1 MSPKCRSAKNIAS
14 SPRLKTST
22 APPKIVHV
30 NMSEVTKL
38 GRTYIRGKAIQDD
51 LRSIVIDQIVEMGGD
66 TATGFF
72 QGSYNAVA
80 SKLKLSVETIKKIWR
95 TFCESGDV
103 KRPKSCASGVKHL
116 KPEDLQFIKF
126 LKMDKPSMTSG
137 ELLNEV
143 TEHCF
148 IPGGISKET
157 LNRAVRN
164 YMDDGKWSWKRMI
177 RPAAEKFTQ
186 QNIEYCQAFLDYIS
200 TVDPYRL
207 KFFDESGI
215 KLPDVANPNYGHSRV
230 GTPCVEIFRNM
241 QTPNITLNLLCGA
254 DGIMYAN
261 TLRGASDTLKFL
273 EFFTE
278 ASQNFQPAGRP
289 ILEYGD
295 HIILDNCAIHH
306 FEGGQILGEWLDEI
320 GCTLVYLPT
329 YSPEFNPAELVF
341 NKLKRM
347 MKRLEYRIL
356 LRDNLHVAV
365 YEVLKQISSANMRGF
380 FRYTGY
386 INI

>member
-1 MSPKCRSAKNIAS
+1 
-14 SPRLKTST
+14 
-22 APPKIVHV
+22 
-30 NMSEVTKL
+30 MSEVNKL
-38 GRTYIRGKAIQDD
+38 GRTYRCGKAIQED
-51 LRSIVIDQIVEMGGD
+51 LRCLVVDEIVEMGGD

-72 QGSYNAVA
+72 EGSYRAVA
-80 SKLKLSVETIKKIWR
+80 SKLKLSTETVQKIWT
-95 TFCESGDV
+95 TFCVSGEI

-116 KPEDLQFIKF
+116 KPEDLEFIKF
-126 LKMDKPSMTSG
+126 LKTDKPSMTSG
-137 ELLNEV
+137 ELLKEV

-157 LNRAVRN
+157 LNRTVRN
-164 YMDDGKWSWKRMI
+164 HMGDGKWTWKRMV

-186 QNIEYCQAFLDYIS
+186 QNIEYCQEFLDYIS

-215 KLPDVANPNYGHSRV
+215 TLPDVGNPNYGHSLV

-254 DGIMYAN
+254 EGIMYAN
-261 TLRGASDTLKFL
+261 TLLGPSDTLKFL
-273 EFFTE
+273 NFFAE
-278 ASQNFQPAGRP
+278 ASQNYQPDGRP
-289 ILEYGD
+289 ILEYAD

-306 FEGGQILGEWLDEI
+306 FEGGQILGEWLDNI
-320 GCTLVYLPT
+320 GCILVYLPT

-341 NKLKRM
+341 NKLKKI
-347 MKRLEYRIL
+347 MKRLEYRTL

-365 YEVLKQISSANMRGF
+365 NEALKQINSADMRGF
-380 FRYTGY
+380 YRYTGY